1 MAADSPTASNS
12 EGIDYR
18 FLFVPRKP
26 SSTASLHLDFHSR
39 PPLSTLENE
48 KMKNTRPHVQYDA
61 IVSDRLSLSNVQ
73 NPIDSSRPDSKRKRV
88 LLSVC
93 FGHEGKLKACFIEC
107 RGKTDGERAGRSG

>member
-26 SSTASLHLDFHSR
+26 SSTVSLHLDFHSR

-73 NPIDSSRPDSKRKRV
+73 NPIDSSIRQQKEASERV
-88 LLSVC
+88 
-93 FGHEGKLKACFIEC
+93 FRARGQIESLFY
-107 RGKTDGERAGRSG
+107 RRLQ